1 MFTPGNITGVV
12 ETRRGV
18 SAFTNNLTSVVGLL
32 VLGFPVSPA
41 AIRTMVV
48 SWVLIAVAIMQFVL
62 RRFRPEVSPVRIRTV
77 RTRTAISDVAA
88 LVGGIAKPMRLR
100 RSKMNAFELLRKG
113 VLYTVAATQCLVVGS
128 AAAQQQDQD
137 DVEVQM
143 GQEVFNELKAKGE
156 IVESS
161 PLYDQLRPI
170 ADAITRAAQ
179 PRYNH
184 PFKFYLVH
192 EAQPNAFAAP
202 GGNVYVVDSLLYFV
216 KNIDELAGTLCH
228 EVSHTIH
235 HDTVTL
241 MEKQEKLEKREIGAA
256 VLLGPTRAHVLTIL
270 LLGKLH
276 SLGYSRDVES
286 RADITGSDVCAG
298 AGYNPWGLVWLFQD
312 FSNADIGQVPQLL
325 SDHPSDENRVQ
336 ALEQHFRKDPSV
348 FAKFN
353 PDPKSAPQ
361 FVVPKNV
368 AEVFL
373 H

>member
-1 MFTPGNITGVV
+1 MRHKVPRTLFLSVL
-12 ETRRGV
+12 
-18 SAFTNNLTSVVGLL
+18 AALCLTAVGTA
-32 VLGFPVSPA
+32 VLPA
-41 AIRTMVV
+41 AD
-48 SWVLIAVAIMQFVL
+48 Q
-62 RRFRPEVSPVRIRTV
+62 
-77 RTRTAISDVAA
+77 
-88 LVGGIAKPMRLR
+88 G
-100 RSKMNAFELLRKG
+100 
-113 VLYTVAATQCLVVGS
+113 
-128 AAAQQQDQD
+128 QDQ

-161 PLYDQLRPI
+161 PLYDQLKPI
-170 ADAITRAAQ
+170 ADAITKAAQ

-192 EAQPNAFAAP
+192 ESQPNAFATP

-216 KNIDELAGTLCH
+216 KNQEQLAGTLCH

-241 MEKQEKLEKREIGAA
+241 LEKQQKLEEREIAAA

-286 RADITGSDVCAG
+286 RADLTGSDICAQT
-298 AGYNPWGLVWLFQD
+298 GYNPWGLVWLLQD
-312 FSNADIGQVPQLL
+312 FKNANPNQLPQLL
-325 SDHPSDENRVQ
+325 SDHPNDQNRVD
-336 ALEQHFRKDPSV
+336 ALEQHFRRNPAV
-348 FAKFN
+348 FKKFN
-353 PDPKSAPQ
+353 PDPKSATPSS
-361 FVVPKNV
+361 VPPN
-368 AEVFL
+368 APEVFL